1 MLARFTFAAL
11 VFAVSAL
18 ATHAGNDP
26 YGDPLPPGAKTRLGT
41 VRYRVGLNTSP
52 IVTPDAKTI
61 YARDNWAL
69 RRYDIAGAALGPL
82 PPGSPT
88 ESPTVFSAD
97 GARAVTASGK
107 TVVWDLASGKT
118 LATVKKAVH
127 FFDRGLPLVDLSADG
142 KVLAIGGNKA
152 RDGKGPV
159 EVLVWDVDRDKEIA
173 RFLPPQNEQA
183 FVALGPD
190 GKTVASWGKSSVP
203 AGKAAPE
210 PDPGRYVNFWD
221 AATGKPLSQVRA
233 PGLGPSAVAFSPDG
247 AVAAVAGMSTI
258 ELFDPKTGASKHL
271 LLGRS
276 GVGRALAFTPD
287 GTTLFATS
295 NGGLVQRW
303 RAADGARLSTTD
315 PPLPDLHYC
324 SVRATGADRG
334 VAWATHSSAVVVWE
348 VPSGKLLGPQ
358 DGHFGAVHRLTVTP
372 DNRSVLTSAHDG
384 RSLAWEL
391 ATGKLIGPAPGHPW
405 RGRFGTGSG
414 VAEFAPGGGRAL
426 VSDYGGYG
434 VHDGTTGVQE
444 FVIPITWFGYQKAAF
459 TADGSKVVLSLG
471 SYDGKKEPASVSV
484 WDVAAAKRVFALQL
498 PGHSTTDAALT
509 PNGKHL
515 VTASSKPAE
524 KGSGEFVIAAWEV
537 PGGAKR
543 GEFREEA
550 GSGYGYV
557 ATAGDNDTAA
567 VVTSKSK
574 LVRFDL
580 ATGKATPVSSGIESV
595 SSAPVF
601 SLDGKSLAVLGP
613 SSFGRPSPVVVLDWE
628 TGKVRQTFACPDGG
642 ATTAA
647 FSPDGKYLITGT
659 SQGTALVWELAR

>member
-1 MLARFTFAAL
+1 MLARSWFAAL

-18 ATHAGNDP
+18 PTHAGNDP

-41 VRYRVGLNTSP
+41 IRYRVGLGSSP
-52 IVTPDAKTI
+52 IVAPDTKTI
-61 YARDNWAL
+61 YFRDNWGL
-69 RRYDIAGAALGPL
+69 QRFDIAGAPLGPL
-82 PPGSPT
+82 PRGSLT
-88 ESPTVFSAD
+88 ETPIAFSAD
-97 GARAVTASGK
+97 GTRAVTSSGR
-107 TVVWDLASGKT
+107 TVVWDLTSRKALVT
-118 LATVKKAVH
+118 LERAIH
-127 FFDRGLPLVDLSADG
+127 FFDRGFPLVDLSADG

-159 EVLVWDVDRDKEIA
+159 EVLVWDVDRNKEIA

-190 GKTVASWGKSSVP
+190 GKTVASWGRASAP

-210 PDPGRYVNFWD
+210 PDPGRYVNFHD

-233 PGLGPSAVAFSPDG
+233 PGIGPSAVTFSPDG
-247 AVAAVAGMSTI
+247 AIAAVAATSTI
-258 ELFDPKTGASKHL
+258 ELVDPKTGASKHL
-271 LLGRS
+271 LLGRA
-276 GVGRALAFTPD
+276 GVGRTLTFSPD
-287 GTTLFATS
+287 GTTLFSAS
-295 NGGLVQRW
+295 NVGVVQRW
-303 RAADGARLSTTD
+303 RGADGARLSTTE

-324 SVRATGADRG
+324 SMRPTGADRG
-334 VAWATHSSAVVVWE
+334 VAWAMRSNAVVVWE

-358 DGHFGAVHRLTVTP
+358 DGHFSAVQGLTVTP
-372 DNRSVLTSAHDG
+372 DSRSVLTSAHDG
-384 RSLAWEL
+384 RSLQWEL

-405 RGRFGTGSG
+405 RGRFNTGPG

-434 VHDGTTGVQE
+434 VHNGATGVQE
-444 FVIPITWFGYQKAAF
+444 FVIPIPRFNYQKAAF

-471 SYDGKKEPASVSV
+471 SYDGKKEPAVVSV
-484 WDVAAAKRVFALQL
+484 WDVAAAKRVFALHL
-498 PGHSTTDAALT
+498 PGHSTIDAALC

-515 VTASSKPAE
+515 VTASRKPAE
-524 KGSGEFVIAAWEV
+524 KGTGEFLIAAWEV
-537 PGGAKR
+537 PGGAKK

-550 GSGYGYV
+550 GHGYGYV
-557 ATAGDNDTAA
+557 ATAGDNNTAA
-567 VVTSKSK
+567 VVTSMGK

-595 SSAPVF
+595 SSGPVF
-601 SLDGKSLAVLGP
+601 SADGKTLAVLGP

-659 SQGTALVWELAR
+659 NLATALVWELVR